1 MKPRHKKLA
10 MIVAGVAALGVASV
24 LVLDAGGFNRLSQHF

>member
-10 MIVAGVAALGVASV
+10 IITAGVAALGVASV
-24 LVLDAGGFNRLSQHF
+24 LVLNAFQSNLVFL